1 VTVRA
6 QDSEVLEPIVD
17 VIAIDVVEHQGH
29 FVTAPLTNAA
39 LAALRLEQALR
50 NEPTPELG

>member
-1 VTVRA
+1 MTVRA